1 MKTLMV
7 NLYDEIA
14 VTSMGDCTPEN
25 AIVPNKATVKWDG
38 NPTGIFDIANV
49 IILPATTLSII
60 KTVEPSQVTSGV
72 PIPVIFTIIIQN
84 TGLTTATGV
93 LISDEVP
100 CVFKLATV
108 CSSAGKVKLN
118 LRNNSF
124 TVDCINIEPND
135 QVTVTVNTNYI
146 DL

>member
-1 MKTLMV
+1 MV
-7 NLYDEIA
+7 NLNDEIA
-14 VTSMGDCTPEN
+14 VTSMGDVTPEN
-25 AIVPNKATVKWDG
+25 TIVSNKATVNWDG
-38 NPTGIFDIANV
+38 NPIGICDIADV
-49 IILPATTLSII
+49 TILPAATLSII
-60 KTVEPSQVTSGV
+60 KTVEPNEVTSGV

-93 LISDEVP
+93 VITDEVP
-100 CVFKLATV
+100 FVFKLATV

-118 LRNNSF
+118 LRTNSF
-124 TVDCINIEPND
+124 TVDCINIDPSD